1 MSELYRFRGHAT
13 GLLLHPVVARDPRLA
28 SRGDAEELLRRAL
41 DAEAEARREAF
52 RTALSRAIA
61 EWKVEA
67 RALRRAK
74 LRKGRSARLSAIVA
88 DLRRL
93 VVLIPDGGAILERAV
108 PRSLWVRLAWPQPEA
123 ALEEQALEDLERALL
138 HRLDP
143 ALARAMGR
151 DEAVEAALRRIAV
164 EPAAG
169 PALGRA
175 SGRAEGRDKS

>member
-1 MSELYRFRGHAT
+1 MSEPYRYRGHAT

-28 SRGDAEELLRRAL
+28 GRADAEELLRRAL
-41 DAEAEARREAF
+41 DQEAEARREAF

-74 LRKGRSARLSAIVA
+74 LRKGRSARLAAIVEG
-88 DLRRL
+88 LRQL

-108 PRSLWVRLAWPQPEA
+108 PRSPWVRLAWPQPEA
-123 ALEEQALEDLERALL
+123 ALDEQALEELERALL

-151 DEAVEAALRRIAV
+151 DEAVDAALRRAAV
-164 EPAAG
+164 EPAEA
-169 PALGRA
+169 PAQGRGE
-175 SGRAEGRDKS
+175 GRGEGRDKS